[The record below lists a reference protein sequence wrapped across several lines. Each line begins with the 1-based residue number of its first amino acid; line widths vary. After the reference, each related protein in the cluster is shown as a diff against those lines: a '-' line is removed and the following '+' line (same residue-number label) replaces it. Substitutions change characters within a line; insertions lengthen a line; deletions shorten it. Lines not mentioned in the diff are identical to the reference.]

1 MSFRYYKRV
10 NLGGGLKLN
19 LSKTGIGVSAGVPGL
34 RYSVHS
40 SGRTVKTA
48 GIPGTGIYYRK
59 DTYAKGSRSRSTRT
73 RPTPAAPTVQMYP
86 KAGLFAPKEEKEFVK
101 GVTAYM
107 QGRPADAVGHLQA
120 SRLRDSAERH
130 VGEEFFEGLSFVALG
145 ELLEAKGPLE
155 TVLASDQEIP
165 DPLMTK
171 YRVGG
176 VIQVQVTPFLLAE
189 LPMSH
194 VGAALLLAEVY
205 QHTDQ
210 ANRAIELLESLGS
223 VAALPVFALSLAELY
238 DAREQFDDVLRVTE
252 ESTENQDDA
261 TAQTLVFRANA
272 LAEKGL
278 SDAALATLK
287 EALRFRS
294 RSPLVLR
301 LARYV
306 RASVYERMGRKAQA
320 RKDLER
326 IYAEDPSFGDVGKR
340 LGVESSHEVETPTSK
355 GAG

>member
-1 MSFRYYKRV
+1 VGFRYYKRV

-19 LSKTGIGVSAGVPGL
+19 LSKTGAGVSAGVPGL

-59 DTYAKGSRSRSTRT
+59 DTYAKGPRSRSSGTRA
-73 RPTPAAPTVQMYP
+73 RPVAPAVAMYP

-107 QGRPADAVGHLQA
+107 QGRPGDALAHLQA
-120 SRLRDSAERH
+120 SSARDTAQRH
-130 VGEEFFEGLSFVALG
+130 IAEEFFEGLSYAALNK
-145 ELLEAKGPLE
+145 LDEAQLPFE
-155 TVLASDQEIP
+155 DTLASDQEIP
-165 DPLMTK
+165 DALMMK
-171 YRVGG
+171 YGVGG
-176 VIQVQVTPFLLAE
+176 MIQVQVTPFVLAE

-194 VGAALLLAEVY
+194 VGAALLLSEVY
-205 QHTDQ
+205 QATGQ
-210 ANRAIELLESLGS
+210 AERAVELLESLGS
-223 VAALPVFALSLAELY
+223 VAAEPIFALGLAELY
-238 DAREQFDDVLRVTE
+238 DAQELFDEVLRVTE
-252 ESTENQDDA
+252 GFTENQDDG
-261 TAQTLVFRANA
+261 TAQLLVFRANA

-278 SDAALATLK
+278 KDAALATLK
-287 EALRFRS
+287 EALRFPS
-294 RSPLVLR
+294 RSPLILR

-326 IYAEDPSFGDVGKR
+326 IYAEDPSLGDVGKR
-340 LGVESSHEVETPTSK
+340 LGVESSHEVKSPTSK